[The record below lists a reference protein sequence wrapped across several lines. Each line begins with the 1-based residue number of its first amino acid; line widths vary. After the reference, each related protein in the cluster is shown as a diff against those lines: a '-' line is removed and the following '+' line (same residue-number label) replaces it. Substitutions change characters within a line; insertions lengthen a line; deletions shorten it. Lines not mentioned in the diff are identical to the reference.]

1 MEPVESH
8 RRFFANLVTSAAG
21 AAKNERLLEAFAA
34 TPREKY
40 IGPGPWKIFAG
51 GTLIDTPTN
60 DPAFLYQD
68 VVVALAPDRHINN
81 GQPVLHAICLAALNI
96 QPGER
101 ILHIGA
107 GTGYY
112 TAILAKLTGP
122 IGTVEA
128 FEIEPDLA
136 ARATKNL
143 EEEGNV
149 TVRARNASAGHLPP
163 ADVIYVN
170 AGATAPLDTW
180 LDALRPGA
188 RLLFPLTPADG
199 AGGTPGAGAM
209 LLVTRPQIP
218 AQTSSDGG
226 VVGEAYSATDVF
238 AARFLSAAIF
248 IHCVGAR
255 DDATAAKL
263 GEAFKRGDARNVRSL
278 YRHIPPD
285 STAWC
290 AGETWWLSS
299 APLPEAAGAASEK
312 RGP

>member
-1 MEPVESH
+1 MEPIETH
-8 RRFFANLVTSAAG
+8 RRFFANLVISAAG
-21 AAKNERLLEAFAA
+21 AAKNESLLEAFAT

-51 GTLIDTPTN
+51 GTLIETPTN
-60 DPAFLYQD
+60 DLAFLYQD

-81 GQPVLHAICLAALNI
+81 GQPVLHAMCLAALNI
-96 QPGER
+96 QPGETV
-101 ILHIGA
+101 LHIGA

-122 IGTVEA
+122 TGTVEA

-143 EEEGNV
+143 EEEPNV
-149 TVRARNASAGHLPP
+149 TVHTRNASEGALPP

-199 AGGTPGAGAM
+199 PGGTPGVGAM
-209 LLVTRPQIP
+209 LLVTRPQTVTRVNSDALAAGIARP
-218 AQTSSDGG
+218 AAHS
-226 VVGEAYSATDVF
+226 F

-263 GEAFKRGDARNVRSL
+263 AEAFKRGDARNVRSL
-278 YRHIPPD
+278 HRHTPPD
-285 STAWC
+285 GTAWC
-290 AGETWWLSS
+290 AGEAWWLST
-299 APLPEAAGAASEK
+299 APLP
-312 RGP
+312 